1 MTRFGS
7 VVLALLVAT
16 GCGDA
21 PPEAGPVGTSE
32 VDFAAVERAYDA
44 CLDGAVDEGVAS
56 LDSVLAQSPGAPDA
70 LVARGLCRW
79 ARSEDRE
86 ALDDVQAAYD
96 DLTSAIEAVE
106 AGTPAR
112 GSALDEI
119 YSHRAFVAQT
129 LDDGWVRTLEDLDQA
144 VTLEPDEP
152 RHILDRGVVRSYLG
166 DTLAARS
173 DLEQY
178 LVLAD
183 SFEVSDPARRAV
195 VERLLEDL
203 TPARTAAR

>member
-1 MTRFGS
+1 MSRIGY
-7 VVLALLVAT
+7 VVLAVLVAT

-21 PPEAGPVGTSE
+21 PPEAGPVGASE

-44 CLDGAVDEGVAS
+44 CLDGDADAGVAS
-56 LDSVLAQSPGAPDA
+56 LDSVLVQSPGAPDA

-79 ARSEDRE
+79 ARWEGRDSL
-86 ALDDVQAAYD
+86 ADVQAAYD
-96 DLTSAIEAVE
+96 DLSSAIEAVE

-112 GSALDEI
+112 GTPLDDI

-144 VTLEPDEP
+144 VALDPDEP

-183 SFEVSDPARRAV
+183 SFEVDDPARRAV

-203 TPARTAAR
+203 TPSASAPR